1 LIGNSKN
8 FAGPTTLLTT
18 GLSDQNVR
26 AWDEANEA
34 YTGRLA
40 ADEAV
45 FAHRN
50 WTGRGS
56 YQASFV
62 AVQEGGW
69 RIGSVATGAE
79 LSRMRSP
86 EHDCVMLERV
96 LVAIVLGEPAVELW
110 AGLRALA

>member
-1 LIGNSKN
+1 MEENGDEPGRRIVKEELK
-8 FAGPTTLLTT
+8 
-18 GLSDQNVR
+18 SDGS
-26 AWDEANEA
+26 ALPW
-34 YTGRLA
+34 
-40 ADEAV
+40 ADEAA

-50 WTGRGS
+50 WTGRGI

-62 AVQEGGW
+62 PAQEGGW

-86 EHDCVMLERV
+86 EHDCVMLELV

-110 AGLRALA
+110 ARLRALA

>member
-1 LIGNSKN
+1 MEPPRRPEHRKR
-8 FAGPTTLLTT
+8 ARPTTSPTRVIAQWWN
-18 GLSDQNVR
+18 SS
-26 AWDEANEA
+26 
-34 YTGRLA
+34 A

-45 FAHRN
+45 SAHRN
-50 WTGRGS
+50 YTGRGI

-62 AVQEGGW
+62 PVQEGGW

-86 EHDCVMLERV
+86 EHDCVMLELV

-110 AGLRALA
+110 ARLRALA